1 MKKLNK
7 ILMSGPSITPL
18 EKKYVNKMMNDG
30 WDNYYYVEK
39 FEREFTKWH
48 GRKYGLMTPNCTQA
62 IHLMLL
68 TLKIDIGD
76 EIILPDLT
84 WTATAAPITYLKAK
98 PVFVDV
104 QKHNWCICPESVEKN
119 ITKKTKAILFV
130 DLYGN
135 FPQIEKLNKISR
147 KYNIPLI
154 EDAAEGIGSKY
165 KNVRAGKF
173 GLASV
178 HSFHRTK
185 TMTTG
190 EGGFLLLDNKRLYN
204 RAKFLR
210 DHGRS
215 NKKFFYPLEATPK
228 YMPSNLQGALALAQ
242 LKRVD
247 ELINIKRNIFN
258 FYKNKFSILDDV
270 QMNLDN
276 NEIYNGAWATSLVL
290 GKSYKINKLKLIK
303 EMSKYK
309 IPLRP
314 FFYPLSRTPAYKKY
328 NKKINNKNLISNE
341 ISNKGI
347 TLPNH
352 FNLSKEQLEYIC
364 KKLLLTLKKYKK

>member
-1 MKKLNK
+1 MEKL
-7 ILMSGPSITPL
+7 
-18 EKKYVNKMMNDG
+18 
-30 WDNYYYVEK
+30 
-39 FEREFTKWH
+39 EREFTKWH
-48 GRKYGLMTPNCTQA
+48 GRKYGLMTPNCTHA

-104 QKHNWCICPESVEKN
+104 QKNNWCICPESVEKN

-290 GKSYKINKLKLIK
+290 GKSYKINKLQLIK